1 MSACQVII
9 IPANTFRELPCK
21 LRSNLAVRKWEFSKT
36 PGHFHYP
43 SPEGGL
49 VVVAQADRQENYECW
64 SVEEGFKQLLANY
77 CVRGQA
83 RQEST
88 TFTGRSHMPP
98 ISQEEF
104 IILPG
109 EARSPHMN
117 TKTYWNELLVV
128 CALLAFSLVVF
139 SLFVV
144 YRNRSHMKSMLK
156 EGECP
161 TMQQKKPRT
170 VGKPVENLPL
180 NGNAVTASVSDH
192 KGYQTL
198 NDNYICSTPPQEC
211 SSPDNSKSFSESE
224 KRPLNLRES
233 HVEISPTCPRPR
245 VRLGS
250 MIKDS
255 IVWDLFMLRDGGERV
270 HLLKQNSISWKAKW
284 TSDSLWRHSSLHT
297 FCTLSF
303 TFQFFPTCLVLMLF
317 KSWQPPPTTT
327 PQKTLFS
334 SAFKAW
340 WRGSGL
346 PSDFMFSRTPHG
358 NVTSREVVS
367 TVIHCFSFTLSVHV
381 KYTSNSWKCKA
392 LRHMLSPMAGVTF
405 KYSLCVLAQSLP
417 VTEVRITLTK

>member
-1 MSACQVII
+1 MPACQVII
-9 IPANTFRELPCK
+9 IPANTFRVLPCK
-21 LRSNLAVRKWEFSKT
+21 LRSNLAERKWEFSKT
-36 PGHFHYP
+36 ASHFHYP

-49 VVVAQADRQENYECW
+49 VVVAQVDRQENYQCW
-64 SVEEGFKQLLANY
+64 SVEEGFRQLLANY
-77 CVRGQA
+77 CVRGEA

-98 ISQEEF
+98 ISQEEY
-104 IILPG
+104 IILP
-109 EARSPHMN
+109 EDAHSRHLN

-161 TMQQKKPRT
+161 PMQQKKPRT
-170 VGKPVENLPL
+170 AGKPVENLPL

-255 IVWDLFMLRDGGERV
+255 IV
-270 HLLKQNSISWKAKW
+270 
-284 TSDSLWRHSSLHT
+284 
-297 FCTLSF
+297 
-303 TFQFFPTCLVLMLF
+303 
-317 KSWQPPPTTT
+317 
-327 PQKTLFS
+327 
-334 SAFKAW
+334 
-340 WRGSGL
+340 
-346 PSDFMFSRTPHG
+346 
-358 NVTSREVVS
+358 
-367 TVIHCFSFTLSVHV
+367 
-381 KYTSNSWKCKA
+381 
-392 LRHMLSPMAGVTF
+392 
-405 KYSLCVLAQSLP
+405 
-417 VTEVRITLTK
+417 